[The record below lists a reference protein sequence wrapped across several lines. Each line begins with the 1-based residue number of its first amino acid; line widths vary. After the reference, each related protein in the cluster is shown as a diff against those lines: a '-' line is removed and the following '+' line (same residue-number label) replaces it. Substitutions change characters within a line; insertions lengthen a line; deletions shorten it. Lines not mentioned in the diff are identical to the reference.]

1 MKYVSRMAA
10 ATALV
15 MASALPALAAGQL
28 NIYNFGLYTPPDL
41 IKKFEQAYDVKV
53 TVTEYDSNEAALAKI
68 QAGGHG
74 FDIIVPS
81 AYIVPAYIQAGLL
94 MKSEPSQM
102 SNFKNVKPEWVD
114 ISWDK
119 GRHYTVPYVWG
130 TTGVMVN
137 TKVYKGDL
145 NTAAII
151 FDPPEELKGK
161 INVVP
166 SMNEVIDMAIM
177 YVGGE
182 ACTTD
187 KAVLKKAHDKL
198 MAAKPSW
205 ASVDYPSFEKFIK
218 EDLNASIFWN
228 GASMRIRAENP
239 GFAFGLPKTGY
250 PLWQDNVAILSD
262 AKNVENAKLFLN
274 FLMDPEN
281 AALVSNYTR
290 YGNAVTGSEKFMDA
304 DLLKAPELT
313 IPADLK
319 AAGHF
324 LASCPPD
331 VQQLYT
337 RIWTDLTK

>member
-1 MKYVSRMAA
+1 MKFASRMAA
-10 ATALV
+10 ATAILV
-15 MASALPALAAGQL
+15 ASALPALAAGQL
-28 NIYNFGLYTPPDL
+28 NIFNFGLYTPPDL
-41 IKKFEQAYDVKV
+41 IKKFEQTYDVKV
-53 TVTEYDSNEAALAKI
+53 TVTEYDSNESALAKI

-81 AYIVPAYIQAGLL
+81 AYIVPTYIENGLL
-94 MKSEPSQM
+94 MKSEPNQM
-102 SNFKNVKPEWVD
+102 SNFKNVKSEWVD
-114 ISWDK
+114 VAWDK

-151 FDPPEELKGK
+151 FDPPPELKGK

-166 SMNEVIDMAIM
+166 SMNEVLDMAIN

-187 KAVLKKAHDKL
+187 KAILKKAHDKL
-198 MAAKPSW
+198 MEAKASW
-205 ASVDYPSFEKFIK
+205 ASIDYPSFEKFIK

-228 GASMRIRAENP
+228 GASSRIRAENP
-239 GFAFGLPKTGY
+239 GFAFGLPKTGF
-250 PLWQDNVAILSD
+250 LIWQDNVAILKD

-281 AALVSNYTR
+281 AAMVSNYTR
-290 YGNAVTGSEKFMDA
+290 YGNSITGSEAKMDPN
-304 DLLKAPELT
+304 LLKAPELT

-319 AAGHF
+319 SAGHF
-324 LASCPPD
+324 QTACPPD
-331 VQQLYT
+331 VQQIYT